1 MKQKQR
7 TIFNVNVFNR
17 SALNRIDVP
26 KLKWNFKSIYNIYGF
41 IGRNSQ
47 RNLIDIHLIMIA
59 IFNRLFLLIERNNQF
74 EMILNTQKI
83 AHAQSCVCVRLSE
96 RYKCDDKNSLKYNFQ
111 GLL

>member
-17 SALNRIDVP
+17 SAVNRIDVS

-47 RNLIDIHLIMIA
+47 RNLIDIHLNIIV
-59 IFNRLFLLIERNNQF
+59 IFNRLFLLIERNNRF
-74 EMILNTQKI
+74 EMILNTQKM
-83 AHAQSCVCVRLSE
+83 AHARAVCASVCPNDTNATT
-96 RYKCDDKNSLKYNFQ
+96 KIA
-111 GLL
+111 